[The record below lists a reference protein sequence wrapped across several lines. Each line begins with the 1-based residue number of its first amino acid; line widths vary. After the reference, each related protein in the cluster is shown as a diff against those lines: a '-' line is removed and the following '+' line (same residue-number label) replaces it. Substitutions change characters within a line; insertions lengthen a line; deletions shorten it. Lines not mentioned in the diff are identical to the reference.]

1 MSRRFEELV
10 IGFSIS
16 TQLCMRLLAIVTI
29 LAMGI
34 IVISREAHA
43 TPIKDC
49 AGASVKDPKTWPC
62 ITDVDLGF
70 AISVAGKT
78 TPVQWNP
85 RDPTDTSKGRHL
97 WMRSGETVAIYA
109 IIEYSAKN
117 LPPNALFEFSIVDH
131 DEESLI
137 PPKQGKDDLLD
148 GITLNNAL
156 LDTKKETQRVEV
168 GSIKVNLTRADK
180 IIGGKTI
187 KQVMANGILV
197 ESGDPNADFE
207 NENQALADTLEI
219 LAPDFNRLLEPQEGI
234 KVVDPFRDMEFTSK
248 SVMFPLTVLLPN
260 ENPGAGWLRV
270 DEPPTFALVFL
281 GMAAYAVAS
290 LYRARIG
297 KWASR
302 VGFST

>member
-10 IGFSIS
+10 IGSSIS
-16 TQLCMRLLAIVTI
+16 TQLRMHLMAIVTI
-29 LAMGI
+29 LAVGI
-34 IVISREAHA
+34 IVGFREAHA

-49 AGASVKDPKTWPC
+49 TGASAKNPKTWPC

-85 RDPTDTSKGRHL
+85 RDPTDASKGRHL
-97 WMRSGETVAIYA
+97 WIRSGETVAIYA

-131 DEESLI
+131 DEESFI
-137 PPKQGKDDLLD
+137 PPMQGTDDLLD
-148 GITLNNAL
+148 GIALNNAL

-168 GSIKVNLTRADK
+168 GSINVNLTRADK
-180 IIGGKTI
+180 IVSGKTI

-197 ESGDPNADFE
+197 ESGDPKADFE

-219 LAPDFNRLLEPQEGI
+219 LAPNVNRFLEPPEGI
-234 KVVDPFRDMEFTSK
+234 KVVDPFRDMEFTSG

-260 ENPGAGWLRV
+260 ENPGAGWLRI
-270 DEPPTFALVFL
+270 DEPPTLALVFL
-281 GMAAYAVAS
+281 GVAAYAVAS
-290 LYRARIG
+290 RNRAKIG
-297 KWASR
+297 KWPSR
-302 VGFST
+302 DV